1 MTSGGTNGVR
11 FGLRLPPCVN
21 AAEVASFARSAED
34 AGFDHAWFPD
44 SQFLWRDVWAT
55 VALAAARTER
65 IVLGTAVTNFETRNT
80 AVTAAAAATLE
91 ELAPRRF
98 VLGVGTGDS
107 SIKTLG
113 LAPTRLARMREQI
126 ELVRQLLAG
135 EAVAY
140 AGAGGAYANRRMRL
154 RSAPGYPIPI
164 YLAATGPKALALAGE
179 IADGVI
185 MLSGTAPHLIEDAL
199 GHVRRGAEAVGRE
212 LGALDVCL
220 AAHTALAADEETA
233 ARLVKPLCITSAQ
246 LGGSDALKAAGIE
259 VRVPPVVAGVYPD
272 VTHAEDWNEAIEAA
286 DRWVTDEMSRRYADA
301 FCLAG
306 PPQAVADRLRR
317 ASELGVTSFY
327 VLGLSSYVLP
337 GQLLEEFRD
346 RIIPQVRG
354 SPAVGGRSAVKERR

>member
-1 MTSGGTNGVR
+1 MGSGGTNGVR

-21 AAEVASFARSAED
+21 ASEVAAFARTAEA

-55 VALAAARTER
+55 VALAAAQTER
-65 IVLGTAVTNFETRNT
+65 IVLGTAVTNFETRNA
-80 AVTAAAAATLE
+80 AVTAAAAATIE

-113 LAPTRLARMREQI
+113 LAPTRLARMREQV
-126 ELVRQLLAG
+126 ELVRRLLAG

-140 AGAGGAYANRRMRL
+140 GGTAGVYANRRMRV
-154 RSAPGYPIPI
+154 RAAPGYPVPL

-185 MLSGTAPHLIEDAL
+185 MLSGTAPHLIDAAL
-199 GHVRRGAEAVGRE
+199 GHVRRGAETAGRE
-212 LGALDVCL
+212 LADIDVCL
-220 AAHTALAADEETA
+220 AAHTALAPDEETA

-246 LGGSDALKAAGIE
+246 LGGSDALRAAGIE
-259 VRVPPVVAGVYPD
+259 LEVPPVVGGVYPD
-272 VTHAEDWNEAIEAA
+272 VTHAEDWDRAIEAA
-286 DRWVTDEMSRRYADA
+286 ERWVTDEMSRRYADT

-306 PPQAVADRLRR
+306 PPQAVADRLER
-317 ASELGVTSFY
+317 AAELGVTSFY

-337 GQLLEEFRD
+337 IQLLEEFRD
-346 RIIPQVRG
+346 RIIPQLRG
-354 SPAVGGRSAVKERR
+354 SAAAGGRASV